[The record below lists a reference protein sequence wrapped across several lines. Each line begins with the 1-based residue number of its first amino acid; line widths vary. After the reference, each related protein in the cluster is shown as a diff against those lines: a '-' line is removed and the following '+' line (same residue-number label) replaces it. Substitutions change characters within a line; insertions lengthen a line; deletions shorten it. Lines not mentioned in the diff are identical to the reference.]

1 MKNENEKGSRN
12 ELWIKNEFENESCFP
27 KPNVL
32 KSFQKMKVKKGVEML
47 ADIILS
53 IVFTIIAAVA
63 MWIKQDDIDEW
74 RKEL

>member
-1 MKNENEKGSRN
+1 
-12 ELWIKNEFENESCFP
+12 
-27 KPNVL
+27 
-32 KSFQKMKVKKGVEML
+32 MKVKKGVEML